1 MNGMVAGQWTEL
13 TLVSDGDEVV
23 VFIVSRHSNTPYRRV
38 LWRVSRA
45 DAMKICSDPRTS
57 GRNFML
63 CFDGGHIDDPEINRF
78 VPDDGRFDKVL
89 AEHGVTVLTS
99 PGRAAPMAA

>member
-1 MNGMVAGQWTEL
+1 MAARQRTEL
-13 TLVSDGDEVV
+13 TLVSDSAEVV
-23 VFIVSRHSNTPYRRV
+23 VFIVSRHSTTPYRRV

-45 DAMKICSDPRTS
+45 DAMKICSDPRTL

-78 VPDDGRFDKVL
+78 VPDDGRFNEVL
-89 AEHGVTVLTS
+89 AEHGVTVLTCS
-99 PGRAAPMAA
+99 VTSAPMAT